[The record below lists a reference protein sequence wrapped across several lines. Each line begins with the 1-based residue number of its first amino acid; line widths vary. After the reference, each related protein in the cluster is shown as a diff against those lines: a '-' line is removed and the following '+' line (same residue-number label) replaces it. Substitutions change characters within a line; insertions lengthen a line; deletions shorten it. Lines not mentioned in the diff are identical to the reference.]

1 MLQCCLIL
9 QCTTEI
15 NQWQHGPKQMLL
27 LACTRTQPVIDKL
40 IFNNSIREYGYFL
53 FKFETN
59 SVQFSVLERN
69 NFSGKIDDKKLLD

>member
-1 MLQCCLIL
+1 
-9 QCTTEI
+9 
-15 NQWQHGPKQMLL
+15 MLL